1 MSEYEKETVV
11 ELRQELK
18 QREIP
23 STGLTRKQQII
34 EKLEENDA
42 ERGQDKSEAAIDEED
57 EDEESVDSSLSLLL

>member
-57 EDEESVDSSLSLLL
+57 EDEESVGSSLSLLL

>member
-57 EDEESVDSSLSLLL
+57 EDEESVGLILSSLL

>member
-57 EDEESVDSSLSLLL
+57 EDEESVGSSLFLLL

>member
-34 EKLEENDA
+34 EKLEE
-42 ERGQDKSEAAIDEED
+42 K
-57 EDEESVDSSLSLLL
+57 